1 MDWRAAIP
9 AGSGRWHRKP
19 ASAAAMY
26 RITLIVN
33 DKILGIRLKTCQIK
47 LFEADFDIE
56 LFVLA
61 ELNALNQAN

>member
-1 MDWRAAIP
+1 
-9 AGSGRWHRKP
+9 
-19 ASAAAMY
+19 MY

-33 DKILGIRLKTCQIK
+33 DKMLGIRLKTCQIK
-47 LFEADFDIE
+47 LFEAEFDIE

>member
-1 MDWRAAIP
+1 MAWKATALAAN
-9 AGSGRWHRKP
+9 GRWRKKP
-19 ASAAAMY
+19 VSAAAMY

-47 LFEADFDIE
+47 LFEAEFDIE